1 MADVLRATTIFP
13 AFQVLASPSPLTLT
27 LTRAQ
32 ARALTLITTIL
43 SAYQDALSVHL
54 LEVSPFMRGM
64 QRRTL
69 SGLPLVQGPG
79 ESAATIDKETLGA
92 EAEAPLVWT
101 NPKQP
106 AAGGVRV
113 EWLSQ
118 LEDLPED
125 GTPLLLLGHEFLDA
139 LPVHQLS
146 RIAPGP
152 QGWRERIVELPEH
165 VRAGEAAE
173 AQRADEEAAEA
184 GAEAAVPTGDAG
196 NAGTVGAAAGDA
208 AARQRAR
215 QRGSEA
221 AEAQRAEEEAEAAGE
236 AGGAGGVRRQ
246 LELVLSRSRTPA
258 AELYGTML
266 GAELQEAEVC
276 PGAQRFAALVARK
289 LASSGGAALLV
300 DYGIDSPPASSLR
313 GIIDHAFVDPLLRR
327 KALL

>member
-1 MADVLRATTIFP
+1 
-13 AFQVLASPSPLTLT
+13 
-27 LTRAQ
+27 
-32 ARALTLITTIL
+32 
-43 SAYQDALSVHL
+43 
-54 LEVSPFMRGM
+54 MRGM

-106 AAGGVRV
+106 AASGVRV

-152 QGWRERIVELPEH
+152 QGWRERMVELPEH

-173 AQRADEEAAEA
+173 AQRAGEEAAEA

-196 NAGTVGAAAGDA
+196 NAGNVGAAAGEA

-236 AGGAGGVRRQ
+236 AGEAGEAGGVRRQ

-266 GAELQEAEVC
+266 AAELQEAEVC

-289 LASSGGAALLV
+289 LAASGGAALLV
-300 DYGIDSPPASSLR
+300 DYGIDGPPASSLR

-327 KALL
+327 RALL